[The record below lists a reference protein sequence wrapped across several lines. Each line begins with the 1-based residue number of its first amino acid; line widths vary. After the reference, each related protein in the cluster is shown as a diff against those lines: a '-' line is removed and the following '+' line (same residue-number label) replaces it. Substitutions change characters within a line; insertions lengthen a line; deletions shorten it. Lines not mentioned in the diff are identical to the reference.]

1 MDHVSQN
8 IVPRVDENLCCFSSS
23 GGVVGSVVNIS
34 TMAQYSSGAD
44 GVVVA
49 LIVVPVLLLLLL
61 LVLPTTSR
69 PGQVR
74 GKIRTRPT
82 ADRFTILGVD
92 VGVLRKVGYGIH
104 AMILLSLELMELI
117 IDSDVV
123 EMDRPEQRALISRR
137 FKKQYI

>member
-1 MDHVSQN
+1 MDHISQN

-23 GGVVGSVVNIS
+23 GGVVGSVVNIA

-49 LIVVPVLLLLLL
+49 LIVVPVLLLL

-92 VGVLRKVGYGIH
+92 VGVLRRWDTVYT
-104 AMILLSLELMELI
+104 
-117 IDSDVV
+117 
-123 EMDRPEQRALISRR
+123 P
-137 FKKQYI
+137 